1 MWITPLDS
9 KTGLACSNYAVPAF
23 RTLLRKRSE
32 SVFCE
37 WLAYVRDGLHL
48 PSRDEIESVV
58 YSRILPSNLYRGRWI
73 QASGSELSQR
83 TTRRAT

>member
-1 MWITPLDS
+1 MTTTMDS
-9 KTGLACSNYAVPAF
+9 KPGLACSIHAVLACC
-23 RTLLRKRSE
+23 TLLRERSE
-32 SVFCE
+32 SVSCK

-58 YSRILPSNLYRGRWI
+58 CSRILPSNLYWGRWI

-83 TTRRAT
+83 NTRIAT